1 MNDTDLK
8 DIDNLKK
15 LRNNIDSFIKIQQ
28 NKTYKKT
35 K

>member
-8 DIDNLKK
+8 DIDALKK
-15 LRNNIDSFIKIQQ
+15 LRNNIDCFIKIQQ